1 MLNHMVRKGSTI
13 LFIAVTLALAGVSLL
28 LAYHGS
34 VERQSFKAFYCAGVA
49 VKERA
54 DPYRVEPLRACERQ
68 LAPSDLPDG
77 YVEPAPLPGYA
88 MAPFGALAM
97 LSPRLAALLFAALL
111 ALAATLS
118 ACALAEMLPAPRSA
132 VLLALAPLT
141 LLNVAYGE
149 VVPFALA
156 GLCGAAFL
164 IWRGRWF
171 AAGLAV
177 CVALI
182 QPNVGL
188 PAVAAVF
195 LFAPRA
201 RGAVAAGVA
210 ALALLSLIAIGFD
223 RNVEYLTQ
231 VLPGMANAEIVA
243 SDQYNLTHLLFAAGL
258 AAPIAAL
265 LGKVWFAVMAVFGI
279 VIAGVLAVRRR
290 EPELLP
296 LVPPAAAL
304 LFGIYL
310 HDIQMLLA
318 LPAALMLAC
327 RVRGSTFRALATI
340 AVALLV
346 AVWTQ
351 RAGTA
356 VVALDALAVGG
367 GVFAVW
373 TMKNRVT
380 VSALASLA
388 TVAAVVALQRMQP
401 PLVASSMVT
410 KVFHAAAGDWAFNA
424 WAAYLRA
431 TPALTAP
438 AFLLKF
444 PTWIGLLL
452 VTICAVRLCLQ
463 APRVR
468 EVDPAIG
475 VTPSLSGSH
484 EPQLASAPYSVFSQK
499 YD

>member
-1 MLNHMVRKGSTI
+1 MLNHMARKGSAV
-13 LFIAVTLALAGVSLL
+13 LFVAVTLALAAVALL
-28 LAYHGS
+28 LAARGS

-54 DPYRVEPLRACERQ
+54 DPYRVEPLRACERR

-97 LSPRLAALLFAALL
+97 FSPRLASLLFTALLV
-111 ALAATLS
+111 LAAVFSAWTLG
-118 ACALAEMLPAPRSA
+118 EMLPASRTA

-149 VVPFALA
+149 IVPFALA
-156 GLCGAAFL
+156 GICGTAFL

-188 PAVAAVF
+188 PAVVAVF
-195 LFAPRA
+195 LFVPRA
-201 RGAVAAGVA
+201 RIAVATGVA
-210 ALALLSLIAIGFD
+210 SLALLSVVAIGFD

-243 SDQYNLTHLLFAAGL
+243 ADQYNLPHLLLVAGL
-258 AAPIAAL
+258 APATAAL
-265 LGKVWFAVMAVFGI
+265 LGKVWFVFIASFGI
-279 VIAGVLAVRRR
+279 ITAGVLAVRRR

-318 LPAALMLAC
+318 LPAALMIAS
-327 RVRGSTFRALATI
+327 RMRGTTFRALGVI
-340 AVALLV
+340 AVALLA

-351 RAGTA
+351 RAGA
-356 VVALDALAVGG
+356 AAIVLDALAVGG
-367 GVFAVW
+367 AVYAVS
-373 TMKNRVT
+373 TMKNRIAV
-380 VSALASLA
+380 AGFAGIA
-388 TVAAVVALQRMQP
+388 TVAGVVLLQRLQP
-401 PLVASSMVT
+401 PLVAANMVT
-410 KVFHAAAGDWAFNA
+410 HGFHAAANDWASSA

-438 AFLLKF
+438 ALLIKF

-452 VTICAVRLCLQ
+452 VALCALRLALQ
-463 APRVR
+463 APTTR
-468 EVDPAIG
+468 EVDSPAG
-475 VTPSLSGSH
+475 ATPNLSGSH
-484 EPQLASAPYSVFSQK
+484 EPRLASAPYSVFSQK